1 MDFHTLHGLEEEEE
15 LVLGVRGARA
25 GCEVRPCRKE
35 VMAVRSDSSRN
46 LEWKVRSQ
54 LAKRGDVALCDGG
67 RGEADKAGVKGSTEG
82 EVVGGICL
90 IENVV
95 GSGGRCDGVGRRI
108 GKL

>member
-1 MDFHTLHGLEEEEE
+1 MDFHTFHGPEEEEE

-54 LAKRGDVALCDGG
+54 LVREEMLPSAM
-67 RGEADKAGVKGSTEG
+67 GVEERQT
-82 EVVGGICL
+82 
-90 IENVV
+90 
-95 GSGGRCDGVGRRI
+95 
-108 GKL
+108 KLE

>member
-1 MDFHTLHGLEEEEE
+1 MDFHTFCGPEEEEE

-46 LEWKVRSQ
+46 LEWKVRT
-54 LAKRGDVALCDGG
+54 KRGDVALCDGG

-90 IENVV
+90 
-95 GSGGRCDGVGRRI
+95 GREWWA
-108 GKL
+108 KT

>member
-1 MDFHTLHGLEEEEE
+1 MDFCTFRGLEEEEE

-54 LAKRGDVALCDGG
+54 LAREEMLPSVM
-67 RGEADKAGVKGSTEG
+67 GVEERQT
-82 EVVGGICL
+82 
-90 IENVV
+90 
-95 GSGGRCDGVGRRI
+95 
-108 GKL
+108 KLE

>member
-1 MDFHTLHGLEEEEE
+1 MDFCTLCGLEEEEE

-54 LAKRGDVALCDGG
+54 LAREEMLPSVM
-67 RGEADKAGVKGSTEG
+67 GVEERQT
-82 EVVGGICL
+82 
-90 IENVV
+90 
-95 GSGGRCDGVGRRI
+95 
-108 GKL
+108 KLE